1 MEDEPTYAELKAEI
15 KRLKAKEKYM
25 MLRLTSAVSD
35 RKAALDENKQL
46 WINNQSIKDTYEQYI
61 SDLGKEPD
69 EDIVPQVNFKKRTT
83 VIGRRYS
90 HI

>member
-15 KRLKAKEKYM
+15 EKLKAREKYM
-25 MLRLTSAVSD
+25 MLRLTWAVSD
-35 RKAALDENKQL
+35 RKAALDQNGQL
-46 WINNQSIKDTYEQYI
+46 WVVNDAYRQYI

>member
-15 KRLKAKEKYM
+15 KRLKAREEYM
-25 MLRLTSAVSD
+25 LLRLTSAVSD

-46 WINNQSIKDTYEQYI
+46 WINIKDIKDTYEQYI

>member
-1 MEDEPTYAELKAEI
+1 MEDEPTNAELKAEI
-15 KRLKAKEKYM
+15 KRLKAREEHM

-46 WINNQSIKDTYEQYI
+46 WMITDAYRERKD
-61 SDLGKEPD
+61 PD
-69 EDIVPQVNFKKRTT
+69 EYIVPQVNFNKRTT

>member
-1 MEDEPTYAELKAEI
+1 MEDELTNAELKAEI
-15 KRLKAKEKYM
+15 KRLKAREEHM

-46 WINNQSIKDTYEQYI
+46 WIIIDAYRQYI
-61 SDLGKEPD
+61 SDLEKEPD
-69 EDIVPQVNFKKRTT
+69 EYITPQVNFKKRTT

>member
-1 MEDEPTYAELKAEI
+1 MEDEPTNAELKAEI
-15 KRLKAKEKYM
+15 KRLKAREEHM

>member
-15 KRLKAKEKYM
+15 KRLKAREEHM
-25 MLRLTSAVSD
+25 MLRLTSALSD

-46 WINNQSIKDTYEQYI
+46 WMITDAYRQYI
-61 SDLGKEPD
+61 SDLEKEPD
-69 EDIVPQVNFKKRTT
+69 EYIVPQVNFNKRTT

>member
-15 KRLKAKEKYM
+15 KRLKAREEYM
-25 MLRLTSAVSD
+25 LLRLTSAVSD

-46 WINNQSIKDTYEQYI
+46 WINIKDIKDTYEQYI
-61 SDLGKEPD
+61 SDLGKESAA
-69 EDIVPQVNFKKRTT
+69 DIVPQVNFKKRTT
-83 VIGRRYS
+83 VIGRRYP

>member
-15 KRLKAKEKYM
+15 KRLKAREEHM
-25 MLRLTSAVSD
+25 MLRLTSALSD

-46 WINNQSIKDTYEQYI
+46 WMITDAYRERKD
-61 SDLGKEPD
+61 PD
-69 EDIVPQVNFKKRTT
+69 EDITPQVNFKKRTT

>member
-15 KRLKAKEKYM
+15 KRLKAREEHM
-25 MLRLTSAVSD
+25 MLRLTSALSD

-46 WINNQSIKDTYEQYI
+46 WMITDAYRERKD
-61 SDLGKEPD
+61 PD

>member
-15 KRLKAKEKYM
+15 KRLKAREEHM

-46 WINNQSIKDTYEQYI
+46 WMINDAYRERKD
-61 SDLGKEPD
+61 PD
-69 EDIVPQVNFKKRTT
+69 EYITPQVNFNKRTT
-83 VIGRRYS
+83 VIGRRYP

>member
-15 KRLKAKEKYM
+15 KKLKAREEHM
-25 MLRLTSAVSD
+25 MLRLTSALSD

-46 WINNQSIKDTYEQYI
+46 WIIIDAYRQYI
-61 SDLGKEPD
+61 SDLEKEPD
-69 EDIVPQVNFKKRTT
+69 EYITPQVNFKKRTT

>member
-15 KRLKAKEKYM
+15 KRLKAREEYM
-25 MLRLTSAVSD
+25 LLRLTSALSD

-46 WINNQSIKDTYEQYI
+46 WMITDAYRERKD
-61 SDLGKEPD
+61 PD

>member
-1 MEDEPTYAELKAEI
+1 MEDEPTNAELKAEI
-15 KRLKAKEKYM
+15 KRLKAREEHM

-46 WINNQSIKDTYEQYI
+46 WIIIDAYRQYI
-61 SDLGKEPD
+61 SDLEKEPD
-69 EDIVPQVNFKKRTT
+69 EYITPQVNFKKRTT

>member
-15 KRLKAKEKYM
+15 KRLKAREEHM
-25 MLRLTSAVSD
+25 MLRLTSALSD

-46 WINNQSIKDTYEQYI
+46 WIIIDAYRQYI
-61 SDLGKEPD
+61 SDLEKEPD
-69 EDIVPQVNFKKRTT
+69 EYITPQVNFKKRTT

>member
-1 MEDEPTYAELKAEI
+1 MEDEPTYAELLAEI
-15 KRLKAKEKYM
+15 EKLKAREKHM
-25 MLRLTSAVSD
+25 ANNLTSAVSD

-46 WINNQSIKDTYEQYI
+46 WINIKDIKDTYEQYI

>member
-15 KRLKAKEKYM
+15 KRLKAREEYM
-25 MLRLTSAVSD
+25 LLRLTSAVSD

>member
-1 MEDEPTYAELKAEI
+1 MEDEPTNAELKTEI

-46 WINNQSIKDTYEQYI
+46 WIIIDAYRQYI
-61 SDLGKEPD
+61 SDLEKEPD
-69 EDIVPQVNFKKRTT
+69 KNIVPQVNFKKRTT